1 MKKIVLLCLALFTAA
16 VLSACNS
23 KNEEAVKDQEKAENG
38 QETEITLWT
47 FPVGN
52 WGNQTAVSGLITSFQ
67 REYPDIRVNVE
78 CMSYDNGDQKI
89 REAVAEGNAP
99 DLVFEGPERLVA
111 DWGDQGYI

>member
-47 FPVGN
+47 FP
-52 WGNQTAVSGLITSFQ
+52 
-67 REYPDIRVNVE
+67 RYPV
-78 CMSYDNGDQKI
+78 
-89 REAVAEGNAP
+89 
-99 DLVFEGPERLVA
+99 
-111 DWGDQGYI
+111 